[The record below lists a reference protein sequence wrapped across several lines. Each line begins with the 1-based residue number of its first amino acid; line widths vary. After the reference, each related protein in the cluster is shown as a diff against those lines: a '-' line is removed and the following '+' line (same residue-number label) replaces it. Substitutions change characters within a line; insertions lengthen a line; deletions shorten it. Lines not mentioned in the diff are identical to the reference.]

1 MGKVYA
7 SADWHGCEVARKVFD
22 FLQPDDKLYFL
33 GDAIDR
39 GPIGAELMEDLLT
52 DNRVIYLKGNH
63 EQFFIQYMLN
73 IYKTNHVGG
82 ENGLWYYQNGG
93 EHTVDAFIDEKK
105 YTEEQIKNLVNIV
118 SELPT
123 VCTYKNKKGN
133 NIILEHSGYT
143 PWEETHRRHDPLW
156 DRNHFDDLY
165 NQKGANTYVIHGHT
179 PVQYLQFY
187 YGYNGRPQMTT
198 EFAELKRAFLYD
210 ESMGDWKPSI
220 LHYCNGHK
228 IDVDMCTITSNRV
241 ALLDLDTFEEFY
253 FDMED

>member
-1 MGKVYA
+1 MGRVLC
-7 SADWHGCEVARKVFD
+7 SSDWHGCEVARKVFD

-39 GPIGAELMEDLLT
+39 GPIGADLMENLLT

-63 EQFFIQYMLN
+63 EQFFIQCMLN

-93 EHTVDAFIDEKK
+93 EPTVDAFIDKKK
-105 YTEEQIKNLVNIV
+105 YTVEQIKNIVNIV

-123 VCTYKNKKGN
+123 VCTYRNKKGN

-143 PWEETHRRHDPLW
+143 PWEESHHHDPLW
-156 DRNHFDDLY
+156 DRSHFNDLY
-165 NQKGANTYVIHGHT
+165 NQKGANTYIIHGHT

-187 YGYNGRPQMTT
+187 YGYIDCPKMTT
-198 EFAELKRAFLYD
+198 EFAALKRAFLYD

-228 IDVDMCTITSNRV
+228 IDIDMCTITSNRI
-241 ALLDLDTFEEFY
+241 ALLDLDTFEEIY
-253 FDMED
+253 FDA

>member
-1 MGKVYA
+1 MGRVLC
-7 SADWHGCEVARKVFD
+7 SADWHGCEVALKVFD

-33 GDAIDR
+33 GDSCDR
-39 GPIGAELMEDLLT
+39 GPIGAELMEKLLT

-63 EQFFIQYMLN
+63 EQFFTQHMLN
-73 IYKTNHVGG
+73 IYKTNYVGG
-82 ENGLWYYQNGG
+82 KNGIWYYDNGG
-93 EHTVDAFIDEKK
+93 EPTVDTFMDKKK
-105 YTEEQIKNLVNIV
+105 YTEEQIKNIVNIV

-143 PWEETHRRHDPLW
+143 PWKESRRRHDPLW
-156 DRNHFDDLY
+156 DREHFDDLY

-187 YGYNGRPQMTT
+187 YGYNGRPPMTA
-198 EFAELKRAFLYD
+198 ELAELKRAFLCD
-210 ESMGDWKPSI
+210 EPMGDWKPTI

-228 IDVDMCTITSNRV
+228 IDIDMCTIVSNRV
-241 ALLDLDTFEEFY
+241 ALLDLDTFEEIY
-253 FDMED
+253 FDGN